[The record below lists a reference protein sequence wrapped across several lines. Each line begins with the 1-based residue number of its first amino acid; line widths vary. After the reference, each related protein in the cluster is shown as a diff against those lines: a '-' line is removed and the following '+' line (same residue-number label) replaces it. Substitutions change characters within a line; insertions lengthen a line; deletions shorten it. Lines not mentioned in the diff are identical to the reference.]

1 MIAGREPLVLA
12 VALWAFVFLQET
24 LVVPQAAPLSLLMSV
39 IGVLN
44 CLALAALLVMARR
57 RPAVPA
63 VALGLAGLA
72 LAVAVQVG
80 VEMASTLALG
90 PRVLGRAQGVP
101 GWAIPQTLDDL
112 IFIAPMRIMANAWIF
127 GIFAL
132 VLVLLHNQKREL
144 DTRLRAQAAEMEA
157 LQLQL
162 GPHFL
167 FNALGSLEALVALGR
182 KDEAGRM
189 IHHLIDFFRST
200 LLGAREAEG
209 PLEEEIERVRDY
221 LAIEQA
227 RHGARLILT
236 IDWPEDLAQAVVP
249 SLILQPLAENAV
261 VHAVA
266 LSDTPVRISL
276 TVGVRDQALILTV
289 ANTLPETIRGE
300 HDGTGTGLRNVR
312 DRLDVLYGPA
322 AALQAERLPDR
333 FEARIIVPLRL
344 PVQG

>member
-12 VALWAFVFLQET
+12 VALWAFVCLQET

-39 IGVLN
+39 IGVLS
-44 CLALAALLVMARR
+44 CLALAALLKIARR
-57 RPAVPA
+57 RSAVIA

-72 LAVAVQVG
+72 LAVIIQVG
-80 VEMASTLALG
+80 LEMVSTLALG
-90 PRVLGRAQGVP
+90 PLVLGRAEGVP
-101 GWAIPQTLDDL
+101 GWAIPQTFDDL
-112 IFIAPMRIMANAWIF
+112 MFMAPMRIMANAWIF

-167 FNALGSLEALVALGR
+167 FNALGSLEGLVALGR
-182 KDEAGRM
+182 RDQASRM
-189 IHHLIDFFRST
+189 IHHLTDFFRST

-209 PLEEEIERVRDY
+209 PLEEEIERVQDY

-227 RHGARLILT
+227 RHGARLILA

-266 LSDTPVRISL
+266 LSDMPVRISL
-276 TVGVRDQALILTV
+276 TVGVRDQALVLTV
-289 ANTLPETIRGE
+289 INTLPQAILGG

-312 DRLDVLYGPA
+312 ERLAVLYGSA
-322 AALQAERLPDR
+322 AALQTERLSDR
-333 FEARIIVPLRL
+333 FEARITVPLRL

>member
-39 IGVLN
+39 IGILN

-57 RPAVPA
+57 RPAVTA

-90 PRVLGRAQGVP
+90 PLVLGRAQGVP
-101 GWAIPQTLDDL
+101 GWAIPQTLDEL
-112 IFIAPMRIMANAWIF
+112 MFMAPMRIMANVWIF

-167 FNALGSLEALVALGR
+167 FNALGSLEGLVALGR
-182 KDEAGRM
+182 KDEASRM
-189 IHHLIDFFRST
+189 IHHLTDFFRST

-209 PLEEEIERVRDY
+209 PLEEEIERVQDY

-227 RHGARLILT
+227 RHGARLVLT

-261 VHAVA
+261 IHAVA

-276 TVGVRDQALILTV
+276 TVAARDQALILTV
-289 ANTLPETIRGE
+289 ANTLPETIRGG

-312 DRLDVLYGPA
+312 DRLVVLYGSA
-322 AALQAERLPDR
+322 AALQTQRLPDR
-333 FEARIIVPLRL
+333 FEARITVPLRL